1 MTIPIDPAL
10 VARLSGEFITLA
22 DDFTGLGGRMS
33 TLGRDL
39 EALHRHVLSAA
50 PAPDAPAGRADE
62 PAAVPKPDAGSRGE
76 PRAACPDSVTGRAA
90 PEKTTAT
97 PGPVP
102 GVPATGVRVG
112 GVHTPDTPG
121 AAASAPGG
129 AASGP
134 GDPAPRQNPEVTA
147 VPSTSAGKTNEP
159 HHGPAGHAQQAGEP
173 GRPGPAQAHHVPA
186 APGAQDP
193 AQAPRDT
200 SPAQSAP
207 AAAPREA
214 SVHMPHGARAWTGPA
229 GSSSPAQGQM
239 PWGAPPQPPGRART
253 AAYYPQVGQ
262 RYPGAGYPG
271 PVPPRPMGAP
281 GPVPP
286 RIPWWQ
292 REGVISRVLA
302 VAGVGVTL
310 IGVVMLLVLAAQ
322 AGVFGPV
329 PRVLAGAVFSAVL
342 VGAGMR
348 VYHRAGGRVGGIALA
363 ATGFAGAYLDVIAVT
378 AIYDWLHPVPGF
390 AVALGVAA
398 AGVGLAVQW
407 RAQPLAVLVVGGAA
421 VLAPFV
427 TTELALLAFLI
438 VLQLACVPVQ
448 YRFDW
453 PFLHLVRTVP
463 AVLAT
468 QLTIVGFVIDRPD
481 DHRPVLLLT
490 AAVAV
495 AAIGLVGTLVIV
507 RARPGDLVASLT
519 FALTIT
525 PLLAAPALFERPA
538 TTAIAAV
545 YAVVLLGVAATTLL
559 PAVRDIA
566 RVPGHTALVAAVG
579 GSFALLETCWD
590 VTTGDTLPIALFLV
604 GTCYLGV
611 AGQARNR
618 AATFLGIGYG
628 VIGGLTF
635 LVAADPDTLA
645 SQLAAADGL
654 SIATAASAIAG
665 LGLVA
670 VGLWALR
677 RVFGSSIDEAGTT
690 LLWIG
695 GSAVALYLVTAATV
709 SFGVASG
716 AADGFVIGHSI
727 ATIVWMAGALAAL
740 QYGLRNLGA
749 GTTTTAKVALG
760 SGLLVSAAALAKLF
774 LFDLATL
781 GGLIRVAAFLV
792 VGILLLVAGTRY
804 ARAFAETGAREPG
817 TEADSSRR

>member
-1 MTIPIDPAL
+1 MTTSIDPAL
-10 VARLSGEFITLA
+10 VARLSGEFTTLA
-22 DDFTGLGGRMS
+22 GDFTGLGGRMN

-39 EALHRHVLSAA
+39 EALHRQVLSAVPA
-50 PAPDAPAGRADE
+50 PAETARGGAN
-62 PAAVPKPDAGSRGE
+62 PAAE
-76 PRAACPDSVTGRAA
+76 PESGPGAEPPETSPDSATGAT
-90 PEKTTAT
+90 ESVKTTAS
-97 PGPVP
+97 PGAAP

-129 AASGP
+129 AAPGP
-134 GDPAPRQNPEVTA
+134 GTEPVAPAPAAKESGQAPPDTA
-147 VPSTSAGKTNEP
+147 P
-159 HHGPAGHAQQAGEP
+159 
-173 GRPGPAQAHHVPA
+173 
-186 APGAQDP
+186 APGA
-193 AQAPRDT
+193 A
-200 SPAQSAP
+200 AP
-207 AAAPREA
+207 APPGTPAHP
-214 SVHMPHGARAWTGPA
+214 PHGAPAHTGAAWN
-229 GSSSPAQGQM
+229 SPPVPGQ
-239 PWGAPPQPPGRART
+239 PQWGAPPQPPGRART
-253 AAYYPQVGQ
+253 TAAHYRQAVQHYPAA
-262 RYPGAGYPG
+262 GAGYRG
-271 PVPPRPMGAP
+271 PVPPRPPATS

-329 PRVLAGAVFSAVL
+329 PRVLSGAVLAAVL
-342 VGAGMR
+342 VGAGIR

-407 RAQPLAVLVVGGAA
+407 RSQPLAVLVVAGAA

-427 TTELALLAFLI
+427 TTELTLLAFLI
-438 VLQLACVPVQ
+438 VLQVACVPVQ

-463 AVLAT
+463 VVLAT
-468 QLTIVGFVIDRPD
+468 QLTIVGFVLDRPG
-481 DHRPVLLLT
+481 DHRPVLLLA

-495 AAIGLVGTLVIV
+495 AAIGLGGTLVIV

-525 PLLAAPALFERPA
+525 PLLAAPALFEWPA
-538 TTAIAAV
+538 ATVISGI
-545 YAVVLLGVAATTLL
+545 YAVVLLAVAA
-559 PAVRDIA
+559 PALVPKAREIA
-566 RVPGHTALVAAVG
+566 RIPGHTAMVAAIG

-590 VTTGDTLPIALFLV
+590 VTTGETLPLALFLV
-604 GTCYLGV
+604 GACYLGV

-618 AATFLGIGYG
+618 GTAFLGIGYG
-628 VIGGLTF
+628 ALGGLTF
-635 LVAADPDTLA
+635 LAAADPETLA
-645 SQLAAADGL
+645 SRLHAADGL
-654 SIATAASAIAG
+654 SLATAAAAIAG

-670 VGLWALR
+670 VGWWALR
-677 RVFGSSIDEAGTT
+677 RVFGTSLDETGTT

-740 QYGLRNLGA
+740 QYGLRHLGA
-749 GTTTTAKVALG
+749 ATPTTAKVALG

-781 GGLIRVAAFLV
+781 DGLLRVAAFLV

-804 ARAFAETGAREPG
+804 ARAFAETGSRTPR
-817 TEADSSRR
+817 TEAKSSRP